1 MLPGPS
7 QPHSITSPM
16 QWQGN
21 ITENWGFPGG
31 SSGLKKKQKQKQ
43 NQKPACQ
50 CRRQDIWV
58 RSLGLEDLLDGRAW
72 QSTPV
77 FLPREVHRGAWQA
90 TVHRVAQSW
99 TQLKWLHTHTHITTN
114 YVSKT
119 FFNKSLGI
127 PKTTRNK
134 NRHHRKAYPD
144 TQLQQ
149 IITVQPL
156 ARYATSHQRP
166 TYLSFI
172 LSSSQYFAFSKKLG
186 KTKEDKAAQKEQISE
201 LDSNMI
207 KEINRWAT

>member
-1 MLPGPS
+1 M
-7 QPHSITSPM
+7 
-16 QWQGN
+16 
-21 ITENWGFPGG
+21 
-31 SSGLKKKQKQKQ
+31 
-43 NQKPACQ
+43 
-50 CRRQDIWV
+50 
-58 RSLGLEDLLDGRAW
+58 
-72 QSTPV
+72 
-77 FLPREVHRGAWQA
+77 
-90 TVHRVAQSW
+90 
-99 TQLKWLHTHTHITTN
+99 
-114 YVSKT
+114 SKT

-149 IITVQPL
+149 IITVQHL

-186 KTKEDKAAQKEQISE
+186 KTKKDKAARKEQISE